1 MTFLFEKTKQKHKF
15 SLYNKTTISKIKF
28 ANFLNYLFFIL
39 QIFTWMM
46 VNIRD
51 GSVIYGSN
59 AETLQK
65 LRTFKDGKLK
75 ISSDGLLLHDQDGI
89 AVSGDV
95 RNSWIG
101 ISTLQ
106 ALFIKEHNAVCD
118 TLKVNG
124 TLWHTHKKKCRS
136 INSFWDF
143 ISHSVWTLI
152 TSFQVTSWT

>member
-1 MTFLFEKTKQKHKF
+1 MQD
-15 SLYNKTTISKIKF
+15 
-28 ANFLNYLFFIL
+28 
-39 QIFTWMM
+39 FTRMM

-65 LRTFKDGKLK
+65 VRTFKDGKLK

-101 ISTLQ
+101 VSTLQ

-118 TLKVNG
+118 SLKVSG
-124 TLWHTHKKKCRS
+124 TL
-136 INSFWDF
+136 
-143 ISHSVWTLI
+143 
-152 TSFQVTSWT
+152 